1 MAEALPWAMLLGA
14 AAATYLWRALG
25 VYLAG
30 RVREGGA
37 LLDWV
42 GCVAYA
48 ILAGL
53 IARMILLPAGP
64 LAVTSMAERAGAT
77 ALGLAVFLLFRRNV
91 LLGVGAGA
99 GALMLMAGWA

>member
-1 MAEALPWAMLLGA
+1 MADATPWLMLLGA
-14 AAATYLWRALG
+14 ALATYLWRALG

-30 RVREGGA
+30 RVGEGGA

-64 LAVTSMAERAGAT
+64 LAATSLADRAGAT
-77 ALGLAVFLLFRRNV
+77 ALGLAVFLLSRRNV
-91 LLGVGAGA
+91 LLGVTAGA
-99 GALMLMAGWA
+99 GALMLLAAGS

>member
-1 MAEALPWAMLLGA
+1 MAEAVPCLMLLGA
-14 AAATYLWRALG
+14 ALATYLWRGLG

-30 RVREGGA
+30 RVPEGGA

-53 IARMILLPAGP
+53 IARMIVLPAGP
-64 LAVTSMAERAGAT
+64 LVATTLLDRAGAT

-91 LLGVGAGA
+91 LVGVTAGA
-99 GALMLMAGWA
+99 GALMLLSAWA